1 MTSMESHSAV
11 RLDKWLWAARFYKT
25 RQLATEAV
33 NGGHVH
39 VNGQRCKPS
48 RVVHINDEIEIRKG
62 TAKYAIKVTG
72 LSDKRGSAQLAQE
85 LYAEHPHSIEQRE
98 LEKLQRRSLKLA
110 NPHPSRRPDKRQRRQ
125 IKAWQERS

>member
-1 MTSMESHSAV
+1 MTSKESNSSV

-39 VNGQRCKPS
+39 VNGQRCKAS
-48 RVVHINDEIEIRKG
+48 RVVHISDEMVIRKG
-62 TAKYAIKVTG
+62 TARFEIKVTG
-72 LSDKRGSAQLAQE
+72 LSDKRGPAQLAQE
-85 LYAEHPHSIEQRE
+85 LYIEHPHSLEQRE
-98 LEKLQRRSLKLA
+98 LEKLQRRSLKQA